1 LFTLQ
6 ELDLSRMSRLTS
18 IGGHS
23 FIDNTNLKKLTL
35 EDNPELA
42 PLPWYQHLKS
52 CVLGTDAQDK

>member
-52 CVLGTDAQDK
+52 CL